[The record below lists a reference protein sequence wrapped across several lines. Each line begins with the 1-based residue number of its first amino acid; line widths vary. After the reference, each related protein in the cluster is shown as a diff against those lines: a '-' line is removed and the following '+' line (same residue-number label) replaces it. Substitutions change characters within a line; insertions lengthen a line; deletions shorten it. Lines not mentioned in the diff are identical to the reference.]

1 MLRRKTILRLLD
13 LSLLLGVKPACSKFA
28 FKGGV

>member
-1 MLRRKTILRLLD
+1 MLRLKTILGLLD
-13 LSLLLGVKPACSKFA
+13 LSLLQGVKPACSTFA